1 MARSRRILGVLLIT
15 VVVGAAAP
23 IGRAHAAADWTVKNA
38 VITAAFVYQT
48 ANREQMPPRKPLPR
62 PSPPQRPTTQGLE

>member
-1 MARSRRILGVLLIT
+1 VLLIT
-15 VVVGAAAP
+15 LVVGAAP
-23 IGRAHAAADWTVKNA
+23 IGRARAAADWTVKNM

-48 ANREQMPPRKPLPR
+48 ANREQMVPRKPLRR